1 MKAIPK
7 LVLTILIAIGL
18 MIGFVIAVDTIV
30 VKMVGDE
37 AVKYM
42 QEGN

>member
-1 MKAIPK
+1 MKTIPK
-7 LVLTILIAIGL
+7 ITGTIIIAIGL